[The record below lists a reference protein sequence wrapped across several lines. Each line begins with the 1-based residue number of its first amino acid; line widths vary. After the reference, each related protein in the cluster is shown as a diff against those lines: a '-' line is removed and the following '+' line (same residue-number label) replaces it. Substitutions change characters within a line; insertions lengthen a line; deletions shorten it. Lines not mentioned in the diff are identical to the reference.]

1 VEEPLA
7 RPVAGEAFAYATAKL
22 SPTARRIL
30 EAAHRVLT
38 RDGYEGLTLR
48 RIAAEAGETKS
59 LIIYHFESKA
69 GLVATLVDSLWHDTD
84 VALVDGL
91 REPPDPLTGHAREL
105 IALHRDLALQTSL
118 YATYFDLLPYIL
130 RDRDARHRLAEFYDS
145 YRRIGVMCLESS
157 AVPAGEQVPLTTLLL
172 GIGEGVA
179 AQALIDPDVVDTEGV
194 FALLTEML
202 HASLG
207 GTAGPLVAA
216 AREAIDWDSVAPVL
230 SAETEPD
237 PAGDLAPVAVN
248 LLNGA
253 RRVVHERGFRA
264 LTLETVAARAGEPRS
279 AVSYYFGDKRG
290 LVDRLHAS
298 IAYTDR
304 ALVRRAV
311 RHLPGGV
318 ERIPAVIATQERALT
333 RLTPFRRHYEMLP
346 VVLRDEALRAR
357 EASTHR
363 GLRDALAGCLAGSD
377 EPARLRCLQGI
388 ASLTIA
394 APAGLAIQRLVA
406 TADVVPAAVLR
417 VWTRIVMRAL
427 EAPAARD

>member
-1 VEEPLA
+1 MGEPVA
-7 RPVAGEAFAYATAKL
+7 RPVAGEAFAYATARL

-30 EAAHRVLT
+30 EAAHRVLR

-69 GLVATLVDSLWHDTD
+69 GLVATLVDSLWHDAD

-91 REPPDPLTGHAREL
+91 HEPPDPLTGHAGEL

-130 RDRDARHRLAEFYDS
+130 RDRAARRRLAEFYDS
-145 YRRIGVMCLESS
+145 YRRIGKMCLESS
-157 AVPAGEQVPLTTLLL
+157 TVPLDDRGALTTLLL

-194 FALLTEML
+194 FALLAEML

-207 GTAGPLVAA
+207 GTAGPLVTEV
-216 AREAIDWDSVAPVL
+216 REAVDWESAAPPL
-230 SAETEPD
+230 PPEAEPD

-248 LLNGA
+248 LLTAAGC
-253 RRVVHERGFRA
+253 VVHERGFRA

-279 AVSYYFGDKRG
+279 AVSYYFGDKHG
-290 LVDRLHAS
+290 LVDRLHATV
-298 IAYTDR
+298 AYQDR
-304 ALVRRAV
+304 ALMRRAV
-311 RHLPGGV
+311 RRLPSGA

-333 RLTPFRRHYEMLP
+333 RLTPFRRHYELLP

-357 EASTHR
+357 EACTHR

-377 EPARLRCLQGI
+377 EPSRLRSLQGL
-388 ASLTIA
+388 ASLSIA

-406 TADVVPAAVLR
+406 GKDVDLAVLLR
-417 VWTRIVMRAL
+417 VWTRIVMGAL
-427 EAPAARD
+427 EAPATSD

>member
-1 VEEPLA
+1 MEEPVA
-7 RPVAGEAFAYATAKL
+7 RPVAGEAFAYATARL

-69 GLVATLVDSLWHDTD
+69 GLVATLVDSLWHDAD
-84 VALVDGL
+84 VALLDGL
-91 REPPDPLTGHAREL
+91 REPPDALTGHASEL

-130 RDRDARHRLAEFYDS
+130 RDRDARRRLADFYDS
-145 YRRIGVMCLESS
+145 YRRIGAMCLESS
-157 AVPAGEQVPLTTLLL
+157 AVPPDDRGALTTLLL

-194 FALLTEML
+194 FALLAEML

-216 AREAIDWDSVAPVL
+216 VRAAVDWESGAPPLPPEA
-230 SAETEPD
+230 EPD
-237 PAGDLAPVAVN
+237 PAADLAPVAVN
-248 LLNGA
+248 LLTAA
-253 RRVVHERGFRA
+253 RRVVHESGFRA

-279 AVSYYFGDKRG
+279 AVSYYFGDKGG
-290 LVDRLHAS
+290 LVGRLHAS
-298 IAYTDR
+298 VAYENR
-304 ALVRRAV
+304 ALMRRAV
-311 RHLPGGV
+311 RRLPAGR
-318 ERIPAVIATQERALT
+318 ERIPATIAAQERTLG
-333 RLTPFRRHYEMLP
+333 RLTAFRRHYELLP
-346 VVLRDEALRAR
+346 TVLRDETLRSREAAALRW
-357 EASTHR
+357 
-363 GLRDALAGCLAGSD
+363 LRDAFACCLAGSD
-377 EPARLRCLQGI
+377 EPGRLETLRGL

-394 APAGLAIQRLVA
+394 APVGLAIQRLVA
-406 TADVVPAAVLR
+406 PGDVDPGPLLQIWAGV
-417 VWTRIVMRAL
+417 VMGAL
-427 EAPAARD
+427 EAPVPRP

>member
-1 VEEPLA
+1 MEEPVA
-7 RPVAGEAFAYATAKL
+7 RPVAGEAFAYATARL

-84 VALVDGL
+84 VALVAGL
-91 REPPDPLTGHAREL
+91 REPADPLTGHAREL

-130 RDRDARHRLAEFYDS
+130 RDRAARRRLAEFYDS
-145 YRRIGVMCLESS
+145 YRRIGAMCLESS
-157 AVPAGEQVPLTTLLL
+157 VVPLEERDTLTTLLL
-172 GIGEGVA
+172 AIGEGVA
-179 AQALIDPDVVDTEGV
+179 AQALIDPDAVDTEGV
-194 FALLTEML
+194 FALLADML
-202 HASLG
+202 HTSLG
-207 GTAGPLVAA
+207 GTAGPLVEAV
-216 AREAIDWDSVAPVL
+216 REGVDWEACAPPL
-230 SAETEPD
+230 PPETEAD

-248 LLNGA
+248 LLTAA

-290 LVDRLHAS
+290 LVDRLHATV
-298 IAYTDR
+298 AYRNR
-304 ALVRRAV
+304 ALMRGAVRR
-311 RHLPGGV
+311 LPSGV

-333 RLTPFRRHYEMLP
+333 RLTPFRRHYDMLP

-357 EASTHR
+357 EAATHQ

-377 EPARLRCLQGI
+377 EPGRLQCLQGL
-388 ASLTIA
+388 ASLSIA

-406 TADVVPAAVLR
+406 ADDADPAALHR
-417 VWTRIVMRAL
+417 VWTRIVMGAL
-427 EAPAARD
+427 EAPAAHG

>member
-1 VEEPLA
+1 MEESGA
-7 RPVAGEAFAYATAKL
+7 RPVAGEAFAYATARL

-84 VALVDGL
+84 VALMDGL
-91 REPPDPLTGHAREL
+91 REPPEPVTGHAREL

-130 RDRDARHRLAEFYDS
+130 RDRDARRRLAEFYDS
-145 YRRIGVMCLESS
+145 YRRIGAMCLESS
-157 AVPAGEQVPLTTLLL
+157 VVPLDDRDALTTLLL

-194 FALLTEML
+194 FALLAEML
-202 HASLG
+202 HASVG
-207 GTAGPLVAA
+207 GPAGPLVVKMRAA
-216 AREAIDWDSVAPVL
+216 VDWESGAPPLPIEA
-230 SAETEPD
+230 EPD

-248 LLNGA
+248 LLSAA

-264 LTLETVAARAGEPRS
+264 LTLETVATRAGEPRS
-279 AVSYYFGDKRG
+279 AVSYYFGDKHG
-290 LVDRLHAS
+290 LVDRLHATV
-298 IAYTDR
+298 AYQDR
-304 ALVRRAV
+304 ALMRRAA
-311 RHLPGGV
+311 RRLPSGTQ
-318 ERIPAVIATQERALT
+318 RIPAIIATQERALT
-333 RLTPFRRHYEMLP
+333 RLTAFRRHYELLP

-357 EASTHR
+357 EAATHR

-377 EPARLRCLQGI
+377 EPERLRCLQGL
-388 ASLTIA
+388 ASLSIA

-406 TADVVPAAVLR
+406 GEDVDPAAALR
-417 VWTRIVMRAL
+417 VWTRIVMGAL
-427 EAPAARD
+427 AAPATRR

>member
-1 VEEPLA
+1 MGELVA
-7 RPVAGEAFAYATAKL
+7 RPVAGEAFAYATARL

-69 GLVATLVDSLWHDTD
+69 GLVATLVDSLWHDAD
-84 VALVDGL
+84 VALLDGL
-91 REPPDPLTGHAREL
+91 REPPDTLTGHASEL

-130 RDRDARHRLAEFYDS
+130 RDRDARRRLADFYDS
-145 YRRIGVMCLESS
+145 YRRIGALCLESS
-157 AVPAGEQVPLTTLLL
+157 VVPPDDRDALTTLLL

-194 FALLTEML
+194 FALLADML
-202 HASLG
+202 HTSLG
-207 GTAGPLVAA
+207 GAAGPLVMAVRA
-216 AREAIDWDSVAPVL
+216 GIDWESGAPPL
-230 SAETEPD
+230 PPETEPD

-248 LLNGA
+248 LLTAA

-264 LTLETVAARAGEPRS
+264 LTLETVAARADEPRS

-298 IAYTDR
+298 VAFENRT
-304 ALVRRAV
+304 LMRRAV
-311 RHLPGGV
+311 RRLPGGV

-346 VVLRDEALRAR
+346 AALRDKALRAR
-357 EASTHR
+357 ESAMHR
-363 GLRDALAGCLAGSD
+363 SLRDALAGSLAGSD
-377 EPARLRCLQGI
+377 EPDRLRCLQGL
-388 ASLTIA
+388 ASLSIA

-406 TADVVPAAVLR
+406 EDDVDPAALHG
-417 VWTRIVMRAL
+417 VWTRIVMGAL
-427 EAPAARD
+427 AAPAAHA

>member
-1 VEEPLA
+1 MEEPVA
-7 RPVAGEAFAYATAKL
+7 RPVAGEAFAYATARL

-91 REPPDPLTGHAREL
+91 REPPDPLTGHGREL

-130 RDRDARHRLAEFYDS
+130 RDRDARRRLAEFYDS
-145 YRRIGVMCLESS
+145 YRRIGAMCLESS
-157 AVPAGEQVPLTTLLL
+157 SVPLEDRGALTTLLL

-179 AQALIDPDVVDTEGV
+179 EQALIDPDVVDTEGV
-194 FALLTEML
+194 FALLAEML

-207 GTAGPLVAA
+207 GTAGPLVAEM
-216 AREAIDWDSVAPVL
+216 REAVDWESGAPAL
-230 SAETEPD
+230 PSEAEPD

-248 LLNGA
+248 LLTAA

-264 LTLETVAARAGEPRS
+264 LTLETVAARADEPRS

-298 IAYTDR
+298 IAHENR
-304 ALVRRAV
+304 ALMRRAV
-311 RHLPGGV
+311 RRLPSGV
-318 ERIPAVIATQERALT
+318 ERIPAVIAAQERALT
-333 RLTPFRRHYEMLP
+333 RLTPFRCHYELLP
-346 VVLRDEALRAR
+346 AVLRDAALRAR

-363 GLRDALAGCLAGSD
+363 SLRDALAGSLAGSD
-377 EPARLRCLQGI
+377 EPERRRRLQGL
-388 ASLTIA
+388 ASLSIA

-406 TADVVPAAVLR
+406 GEDVEPDALLG
-417 VWTRIVMRAL
+417 VWTRIIIGAL
-427 EAPAARD
+427 EAPTTAG

>member
-1 VEEPLA
+1 MA
-7 RPVAGEAFAYATAKL
+7 RPVAGEAFAYATARL

-91 REPPDPLTGHAREL
+91 HEPPDPLTGHAREL

-130 RDRDARHRLAEFYDS
+130 RDRDARRRLAEFYDS

-157 AVPAGEQVPLTTLLL
+157 TVPLEDRDALTTLLL

-179 AQALIDPDVVDTEGV
+179 AQALIDPDAVDTEGV
-194 FALLTEML
+194 FALLAEML
-202 HASLG
+202 YACLG
-207 GTAGPLVAA
+207 GTAGPLVAQV
-216 AREAIDWDSVAPVL
+216 REAVDWESGAPPL
-230 SAETEPD
+230 PPETEPD

-248 LLNGA
+248 LLTAA
-253 RRVVHERGFRA
+253 RQVVHERGFRA

-290 LVDRLHAS
+290 LVHRLHA
-298 IAYTDR
+298 TVDHQNR
-304 ALVRRAV
+304 ALMRRAV
-311 RHLPGGV
+311 RRLPVGV
-318 ERIPAVIATQERALT
+318 KRIPAVIATQERALT
-333 RLTPFRRHYEMLP
+333 RLTAFRRHYELLP
-346 VVLRDEALRAR
+346 VVLRDEALRVR
-357 EASTHR
+357 EASAHR
-363 GLRDALAGCLAGSD
+363 SLRDALAGCLAGSD
-377 EPARLRCLQGI
+377 EPGRLRRLQGL
-388 ASLTIA
+388 ASLSIA

-406 TADVVPAAVLR
+406 SEDVDPAAALHL
-417 VWTRIVMRAL
+417 WTRIVMGAL
-427 EAPAARD
+427 KAPVTPD

>member
-1 VEEPLA
+1 MAEPVA
-7 RPVAGEAFAYATAKL
+7 RPVAGEAFAYATARL

-130 RDRDARHRLAEFYDS
+130 RDRDARRRLAEFYDS
-145 YRRIGVMCLESS
+145 YRRIGAMCLESS

-179 AQALIDPDVVDTEGV
+179 AQALIDPGVVDTEGV
-194 FALLTEML
+194 FALLAEML

-207 GTAGPLVAA
+207 GAAGPLVAA
-216 AREAIDWDSVAPVL
+216 ARAAIDWDSGAPAL

-248 LLNGA
+248 LLSAA
-253 RRVVHERGFRA
+253 RRVVRERGFRG

-311 RHLPGGV
+311 RRLPGGV

-346 VVLRDEALRAR
+346 AVLRDEVLRAR
-357 EASTHR
+357 EACTHR
-363 GLRDALAGCLAGSD
+363 GLRDTVAGCLAGSD
-377 EPARLRCLQGI
+377 EPGRLRCLQGL

-406 TADVVPAAVLR
+406 TEDLDQAAALR
-417 VWTRIVMRAL
+417 VWTRIVMGAL
-427 EAPAARD
+427 EAPGTHH